1 MDNRRTHNTVHAVAT
16 EYILDMY
23 KIQNKVYINLQ
34 EKLILSVLFS
44 NLWERIIMRKYKI
57 KIPKHKKLS
66 PVRTHYKV
74 MLNAALNM
82 KKKKN
87 SCSL

>member
-1 MDNRRTHNTVHAVAT
+1 MDDRRTHNTVHAVAT

-34 EKLILSVLFS
+34 EKLILSVLSS

-66 PVRTHYKV
+66 PVLKDSLQSHVK
-74 MLNAALNM
+74 
-82 KKKKN
+82 
-87 SCSL
+87 CSSKYEEEEK